1 MKKFFQL
8 FLFLPRFLAILAAY
22 LLRGKKTLT
31 CTLTTEYT
39 FIRYVPVR
47 GESSSRMKVRQDP
60 PAHPGY
66 NGKQG
71 GERFRTILKY
81 PTATD
86 KAMKRNRDN
95 DTSLRSWRRTRQG

>member
-47 GESSSRMKVRQDP
+47 GRELQPNEGAPRPSCPS
-60 PAHPGY
+60 G
-66 NGKQG
+66 
-71 GERFRTILKY
+71 L
-81 PTATD
+81 
-86 KAMKRNRDN
+86 
-95 DTSLRSWRRTRQG
+95 

>member
-47 GESSSRMKVRQDP
+47 GRELQPNEGAPRPSCPSR
-60 PAHPGY
+60 
-66 NGKQG
+66 
-71 GERFRTILKY
+71 L
-81 PTATD
+81 
-86 KAMKRNRDN
+86 
-95 DTSLRSWRRTRQG
+95 

>member
-1 MKKFFQL
+1 MKKIFQL

-47 GESSSRMKVRQDP
+47 GRELQPNEGAPRPSCPSR
-60 PAHPGY
+60 
-66 NGKQG
+66 
-71 GERFRTILKY
+71 L
-81 PTATD
+81 
-86 KAMKRNRDN
+86 
-95 DTSLRSWRRTRQG
+95 

>member
-31 CTLTTEYT
+31 CSLTTEYT

-47 GESSSRMKVRQDP
+47 GRELQPNEGAPRPSCPS
-60 PAHPGY
+60 G
-66 NGKQG
+66 
-71 GERFRTILKY
+71 L
-81 PTATD
+81 
-86 KAMKRNRDN
+86 
-95 DTSLRSWRRTRQG
+95 